1 MRSDPAVSREDFEA
15 YQIDVERK
23 REQVEGFKTVER
35 IISSREVEAN
45 EDVEYQHRKYFRACC
60 PSLKMLI
67 PPSPAPAVWLQWNT
81 CASGKA

>member
-1 MRSDPAVSREDFEA
+1 MRTDPSVSREDLEA

-45 EDVEYQHRKYFRACC
+45 EDVGYQHRELPF
-60 PSLKMLI
+60 SQSTTLKSENMLI
-67 PPSPAPAVWLQWNT
+67 KCFSLQWSTSAN
-81 CASGKA
+81 GKA